1 MKLGSTAKARAISVR
16 PVIAPPGECK
26 SDWDTFALLAE
37 AMGYDDEYF
46 KRSEEEMLQIV
57 LDHPTPAVAAL
68 PDSARQVLQDG
79 GSISIPIPDHLQVGT
94 PSGKFRLVNE
104 DMAEPMPRYTE
115 SYGGNYPL
123 RLVASPSAW
132 SLNCEFRDN
141 DFLMDKRGAQKLI
154 MHTQDAAARNIKNGQ
169 QVKAWNDLSSVI
181 FEAVVTDAIAP
192 GNVVSEGIFRRDT
205 TAGGRSF
212 NALTSQRLSDLGEG
226 TTMNDNRVEVCG
238 L

>member
-1 MKLGSTAKARAISVR
+1 MSGLKEFLSRNITKAKPKSFNSNQFE
-16 PVIAPPGECK
+16 GELNS
-26 SDWDTFALLAE
+26 SDAADRQEVDPDKYAL
-37 AMGYDDEYF
+37 
-46 KRSEEEMLQIV
+46 R
-57 LDHPTPAVAAL
+57 VA
-68 PDSARQVLQDG
+68 
-79 GSISIPIPDHLQVGT
+79 
-94 PSGKFRLVNE
+94 
-104 DMAEPMPRYTE
+104 
-115 SYGGNYPL
+115 
-123 RLVASPSAW
+123 
-132 SLNCEFRDN
+132 
-141 DFLMDKRGAQKLI
+141 
-154 MHTQDAAARNIKNGQ
+154 TQDAAARNIKNGQ